1 MFYEI
6 GKNYEGKLTNY
17 LPYATALQ
25 RKVWDCLDSIWIES
39 TIEAGRSF
47 KSFTFTPLP
56 ATMFLDFTRIG
67 NRSNYEDIFFKKR
80 RALNA
85 LVLAECASNSGEF
98 MDAIIN
104 GIFSICEESA
114 WQLPAHN
121 SYIRDTPCLPLP
133 DATDPVLDLFSCETG
148 ALLATI
154 HYLLEEKLD
163 TISPFITKRIR
174 YELQHRIYTPY
185 LSKHFWW
192 MGNGDEPM
200 CNWTIWC
207 TQNILLSVFLLP
219 NDPDFMNEVFLK
231 ACKSVDYFLK
241 DYGDDGCC
249 DEGAQYYR
257 HSGLCLFNTIE
268 ILNGI
273 TNNFF
278 IDVYQEKKVENIATY
293 IMNVHIHD
301 KYYTN
306 FADCSPVAGR
316 AGVREFLF
324 AKRINNPAMMQ
335 FASQDF
341 HAANDLLLA
350 NEINLYYRLQ
360 NAFTITE
367 INNYQTDEELFHPD
381 IYYSSV
387 GLFIARDSK
396 YCLAVKAGDNGDSHN
411 HNDTGSF
418 TIYKEGYPFI
428 IDVGVETYCQ
438 KTFSPRRYEIWTMQ
452 SAFHNLPTING
463 IMQEPG
469 TGYLATNVDVSL
481 EEDDCHIRMD
491 IASAYPKE
499 AGIKS
504 YQRLV
509 TFNKG
514 TSITIDDSFKLDSNK
529 DGQVVISLMTY
540 EKPQVI
546 SCDKSADCMSKTMI
560 QIGDLGTIS
569 ILTEISLTIEEIEIT
584 DARLKT
590 AWDHEIY
597 RILITPKESS
607 FQLLIK
613 E

>member
-6 GKNYEGKLTNY
+6 AKNYNGKLTNF
-17 LPYATALQ
+17 LPYATATQ
-25 RKVWDCLDSIWIES
+25 RKEWDLLDPIWKES
-39 TIEAGRSF
+39 TIESGLSF
-47 KSFTFTPLP
+47 KSFTFAPLS

-67 NRSNYEDIFFKKR
+67 NRSNYEDIYFNKR

-85 LVLAECASNSGEF
+85 LVLAECTSNSGEF
-98 MDAIIN
+98 MDAIID

-121 SYIRDTPCLPLP
+121 SYVRDTPCLPLP

-148 ALLATI
+148 ALMATI
-154 HYLLEEKLD
+154 HYLLEDKLD
-163 TISPFITKRIR
+163 GISPFITKRIR
-174 YELQHRIYTPY
+174 YELQNRIYTPY

-192 MGNGDEPM
+192 MGNGDESM

-207 TQNILLSVFLLP
+207 TQNILLSVFLLS
-219 NDPDFMNEVFLK
+219 NDPDFMKQVFLK
-231 ACKSVDYFLK
+231 ACKSVDYFMK

-268 ILNGI
+268 ILNVI

-278 IDVYQEKKVENIATY
+278 INVYKEEKVKNMASY

-316 AGVREFLF
+316 AGVREYLF
-324 AKRINNPAMMQ
+324 AKRINNPSMMQ
-335 FASQDF
+335 FAAQDF
-341 HAANDLLLA
+341 QASNDLLLA
-350 NEINLYYRLQ
+350 SEINLYYRLQ

-367 INNYQTDEELFHPD
+367 IKSCQTDEELIHPD

-452 SAFHNLPTING
+452 SAYHNLPTING

-469 TGYLATNVDVSL
+469 TDYLATNVDVSL
-481 EEDDCHIRMD
+481 EEDDCHIGMD

-504 YQRLV
+504 YRRLV

-514 TSITIDDSFKLDSNK
+514 TSITIDDSFKLDSNE

-540 EKPQVI
+540 EKPLVI
-546 SCDKSADCMSKTMI
+546 SCDNSGDCMSKTMI

-569 ILTEISLTIEEIEIT
+569 ILTEIDITIEEIEIS

-597 RILITPKESS
+597 RMLITPKESS
-607 FQLLIK
+607 FQLQIN

>member
-6 GKNYEGKLTNY
+6 AKDYKGTLTNFV
-17 LPYATALQ
+17 PYATATQ
-25 RKVWDCLDSIWIES
+25 TKVWDLLAPTWKEA

-47 KSFTFTPLP
+47 KSFSFPPLK

-67 NRSNYEDIFFKKR
+67 NRSNYEEIYFNKR

-121 SYIRDTPCLPLP
+121 AYIRDTPCLPLP
-133 DATDPVLDLFSCETG
+133 DATKPVLDLFSCETG

-154 HYLLEEKLD
+154 HYLLKDKLNA
-163 TISPFITKRIR
+163 ISPFITKRIR
-174 YELQHRIYTPY
+174 HELQHRIYTPY
-185 LSKHFWW
+185 LSRHFWW

-207 TQNILLSVFLLP
+207 TQNILLSVYLLP
-219 NDPDFMNEVFLK
+219 NDPVFMNQVFLK

-278 IDVYQEKKVENIATY
+278 INIYKEEKVRNMATY

-316 AGVREFLF
+316 AGVREYLF
-324 AKRINNPAMMQ
+324 AKRINNKAMMQ
-335 FASQDF
+335 FAAQDF
-341 HAANDLLLA
+341 HASNDLLLA

-360 NAFTITE
+360 NAFTVAE
-367 INNYQTDEELFHPD
+367 IENYKTDEELFHPD

-418 TIYKEGYPFI
+418 TIYKDGYPFI

-452 SAFHNLPTING
+452 SAYHNLPTING

-469 TGYLATNVDVSL
+469 TDYCATNIDVSL
-481 EEDDCHIRMD
+481 ADDDCHIQMD

-504 YQRLV
+504 YKRLV
-509 TFNKG
+509 TFEKN
-514 TSITIDDSFKLDSNK
+514 SFITVDDTFTLESSE

-540 EKPQVI
+540 EKPRVI
-546 SCDKSADCMSKTMI
+546 SNDNSIDCMPKTTI
-560 QIGDLGTIS
+560 QIGELGTIS
-569 ILTEISLTIEEIEIT
+569 ILTEIDLTIEEIEIT
-584 DARLKT
+584 DARLQT
-590 AWDHEIY
+590 AWEHEIY
-597 RILITPKESS
+597 RMLITPKES
-607 FQLLIK
+607 FFKLLIN

>member
-6 GKNYEGKLTNY
+6 AKDFEGILTNF
-17 LPYATALQ
+17 LPYATATQ
-25 RKVWDCLDSIWIES
+25 RKEWNCLDPIWKES

-47 KSFTFTPLP
+47 RSFSFAPLP
-56 ATMFLDFTRIG
+56 ATLFLDFTRIG
-67 NRSNYEDIFFKKR
+67 NRSSYEDIYFNKR

-85 LVLAECASNSGEF
+85 LVLAECTSNSGEF
-98 MDAIIN
+98 IDDIIN

-121 SYIRDTPCLPLP
+121 SYVRDTPCLPLP
-133 DATDPVLDLFSCETG
+133 DATNPVLDLFSCETG

-154 HYLLEEKLD
+154 HYLLEDKLNA
-163 TISPFITKRIR
+163 ISPFITKRIR
-174 YELQHRIYTPY
+174 NELQQRIYTPY

-207 TQNILLSVFLLP
+207 TQNVLLSVFLLS
-219 NDPDFMNEVFLK
+219 NDPDFMKQVFLK
-231 ACKSVDYFLK
+231 ACESTDYFLK
-241 DYGDDGCC
+241 DYGQDGCC

-268 ILNGI
+268 ILNAI

-278 IDVYQEKKVENIATY
+278 INVYKDEKIRNMATY

-316 AGVREFLF
+316 AGVREYLF
-324 AKRINNPAMMQ
+324 AKRINNPSMMQ
-335 FASQDF
+335 FAAQDF
-341 HAANDLLLA
+341 QASNDLLLA
-350 NEINLYYRLQ
+350 SEINLYYRLQ

-367 INNYQTDEELFHPD
+367 IKSYQSDEELIHPD

-452 SAFHNLPTING
+452 SAYHNLPTING

-469 TGYLATNVDVSL
+469 TDYLATNVDVSL
-481 EEDDCHIRMD
+481 EEDDCHIGMD

-514 TSITIDDSFKLDSNK
+514 TSITIDDSFKLDSNE

-540 EKPQVI
+540 EKPLVI
-546 SCDKSADCMSKTMI
+546 SCDNSGDCMSKTII

-569 ILTEISLTIEEIEIT
+569 ILTEIDITIEEIEIS

-597 RILITPKESS
+597 RMLITPKEKS
-607 FQLLIK
+607 FQLQIN

>member
-6 GKNYEGKLTNY
+6 AKNYEGKLTNF

-25 RKVWDCLDSIWIES
+25 RKAWDCLDPIWIES
-39 TIEAGRSF
+39 AIEAGRSF

-67 NRSNYEDIFFKKR
+67 NRSNYEEIFFNKR
-80 RALNA
+80 RALNT

-98 MDAIIN
+98 MDAIID

-121 SYIRDTPCLPLP
+121 SYTRDTPCLPLP

-148 ALLATI
+148 ALLSTI
-154 HYLLEEKLD
+154 HYLLEDKLD
-163 TISPFITKRIR
+163 AISPIITKRIR

-185 LSKHFWW
+185 LSRHFWW

-219 NDPDFMNEVFLK
+219 NDHDFMNEVFLK

-278 IDVYQEKKVENIATY
+278 IDVYQEKKIGNIATY

-367 INNYQTDEELFHPD
+367 INGYQTDEELFHPD

-418 TIYKEGYPFI
+418 TIYKDGYPFI

-452 SAFHNLPTING
+452 SAYHNLPTING

-469 TGYLATNVDVSL
+469 TGYFATNVDVSL
-481 EEDDCHIRMD
+481 EDDDCHICMD

-499 AGIKS
+499 AGVKS

-509 TFNKG
+509 TFNKD
-514 TSITIDDSFKLDSNK
+514 TSITIYDSFKLDSSD

-540 EKPQVI
+540 EKPRVI
-546 SCDKSADCMSKTMI
+546 SCDKSTDCMSKTMI

-569 ILTEISLTIEEIEIT
+569 IITEISLTIEEIEIT

-607 FQLLIK
+607 FQLLIN

>member
-1 MFYEI
+1 MFYKI
-6 GKNYEGKLTNY
+6 AKDFDGILTNF
-17 LPYATALQ
+17 LPKKYKTQ
-25 RKVWDCLDSIWIES
+25 RKEWNCLNPIWKES

-47 KSFTFTPLP
+47 RSFSFAPLP
-56 ATMFLDFTRIG
+56 ATLFLDFTRIG
-67 NRSNYEDIFFKKR
+67 NRSNYEDIYFTKR

-98 MDAIIN
+98 IDDIIN

-121 SYIRDTPCLPLP
+121 SYIRDTPCLSLP

-154 HYLLEEKLD
+154 HYLLEDKLNA
-163 TISPFITKRIR
+163 ISPFITKRIR
-174 YELQHRIYTPY
+174 NELQQRIYKPY

-207 TQNILLSVFLLP
+207 TQNVLLSVFLLP
-219 NDPDFMNEVFLK
+219 NDPDFMKQVFLK
-231 ACKSVDYFLK
+231 ACESTDYFLK
-241 DYGDDGCC
+241 DYGQDGCC

-268 ILNGI
+268 ILNAI

-278 IDVYQEKKVENIATY
+278 INVYKDEKIRNMATY

-316 AGVREFLF
+316 AGVREYLF
-324 AKRINNPAMMQ
+324 AKRINTPAMMQ
-335 FASQDF
+335 FAAQDF
-341 HAANDLLLA
+341 HASNDLILA
-350 NEINLYYRLQ
+350 SEINLYYRLQ
-360 NAFTITE
+360 NAFTVTE
-367 INNYQTDEELFHPD
+367 IKNYLTEEELIHPD

-418 TIYKEGYPFI
+418 TIYKDGNPFI

-452 SAFHNLPTING
+452 SAYHNLPTING
-463 IMQEPG
+463 IMQDPG
-469 TGYLATNVDVSL
+469 TSYSATDVDVSL
-481 EEDDCHIRMD
+481 SDDDCHIRMD

-499 AGIKS
+499 AGVQT

-509 TFNKG
+509 TYNKES
-514 TSITIDDSFKLDSNK
+514 SITIDDSFKLDSNE

-540 EKPQVI
+540 EKPRVI
-546 SCDKSADCMSKTMI
+546 HSGNSTDCITMI
-560 QIGDLGTIS
+560 QIGNLGTIS
-569 ILTEISLTIEEIEIT
+569 ILTEIDLTIEEIEIA
-584 DARLKT
+584 DARLQT
-590 AWDHEIY
+590 AWEHEIY
-597 RILITPKESS
+597 RMLITPKAS
-607 FQLLIK
+607 FFKLQIN